1 MAERFNT
8 LFGVLFE
15 GGAGRLYLTEPD
27 NPLDSGVEIEARP
40 AGKNLRRLAL
50 LSGGERSL
58 AALAFLFAV
67 FASQRS
73 PFYVLDEVDAALD
86 DVNLHRFLRLL
97 EEFRY
102 EAQLVL
108 VTHQR
113 PTMEIADC
121 LYGVTMRPGGSSRV
135 IAERRS
141 GVGALAGAGT
151 EGPLEG

>member
-1 MAERFNT
+1 M
-8 LFGVLFE
+8 
-15 GGAGRLYLTEPD
+15 
-27 NPLDSGVEIEARP
+27 
-40 AGKNLRRLAL
+40 
-50 LSGGERSL
+50 
-58 AALAFLFAV
+58 

-135 IAERRS
+135 IAEGRS
-141 GVGALAGAGT
+141 GAGALAGAGT
-151 EGPLEG
+151 GGPLEG